1 MNSPRTDG
9 PPESR
14 RTVHPGRLLAF
25 GYVGLVATTGL
36 ARAFAGARPDGLLG
50 LLHLSTFPG
59 SVLVTVGGLYPLAL
73 LDPLGPETD
82 PDPDATGNPFAS
94 AALVTAG
101 AAVNALLAYGVAHLA
116 RALRGGSR

>member
-1 MNSPRTDG
+1 MNPPRADG
-9 PPESR
+9 PSETR
-14 RTVHPGRLLAF
+14 RKVRVGRLLAF
-25 GYVGLVATTGL
+25 GYVGVVAAAGL
-36 ARAFAGARPDGLLG
+36 ARAFAGARPDGFLG

-59 SVLVTVGGLYPLAL
+59 SVLVSVGALYPLA
-73 LDPLGPETD
+73 PLGPETD

-101 AAVNALLAYGVAHLA
+101 AAVNALLVYGVVRLA